1 MSNLVF
7 AWPYAALLLFLLFFL
22 WWYDAHQ
29 KRSWGYLESPMAAS
43 IQSLL
48 KDKKGVFG
56 FSINWFLALVWTL
69 MVFAL
74 MRPQLVGDP
83 IEISRHGR
91 AIMLVLDISESMEIE
106 DMELMA
112 KPTNRLVVA
121 KEVIDGFIDKRRG
134 DRIGLVVFGSEAFLH
149 APLSFDHPMIKQ
161 FLAGAQI
168 GFAGP
173 KTAIGDAVG
182 LAAKKLIEQT
192 QGERIMVL
200 LTDGQNNMGSLA
212 PLDAGKIAQKHQIK
226 IYIAGLGSSRMVV
239 DGFFG
244 PQAVNPSLSLDEA
257 EPELKNVASMTGG
270 RYFRARDRKALDGIY
285 ADIDRLEP
293 IEADPQVL
301 VPRKE
306 VFYWP
311 LGVMVLM
318 FALRAMWLMRKSHAL
333 V

>member
-7 AWPYAALLLFLLFFL
+7 AWPYAALLLLLLLFL
-22 WWYDAHQ
+22 WWYDANQ
-29 KRSWGYLESPMAAS
+29 NGSWGYLQSPMAAS
-43 IQSLL
+43 IQLLL
-48 KDKKGVFG
+48 KDKKRFFG
-56 FSINWFLALVWTL
+56 LRINWFLALVWAL
-69 MVFAL
+69 MVCAL
-74 MRPQLVGDP
+74 MRPQLIGDP
-83 IEISRHGR
+83 IEISRDGR

-106 DMELMA
+106 DMELTG
-112 KPTNRLVVA
+112 KPTNRLVIA
-121 KEVIDGFIDKRRG
+121 KEVIDSFIDKRRG

-161 FLAGAQI
+161 FLADAQI

-212 PLDAGKIAQKHQIK
+212 PLDAAKIAQKHQIK

-311 LGVMVLM
+311 LAAMVLII
-318 FALRAMWLMRKSHAL
+318 ALRAMWLLRKPHAL